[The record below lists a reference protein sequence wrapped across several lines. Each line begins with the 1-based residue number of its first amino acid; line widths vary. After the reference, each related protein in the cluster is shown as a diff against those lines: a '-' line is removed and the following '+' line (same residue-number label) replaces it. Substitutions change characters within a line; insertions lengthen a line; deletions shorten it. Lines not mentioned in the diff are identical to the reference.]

1 MAPRAARS
9 YAPSPATTRR
19 SRAAGGAAKGFSLG
33 VDVLRGVTR
42 PWSHCMEAP
51 ATTDGA
57 GGAAESGRR
66 HPAEGCAVLTPRGP
80 LAQLGERC
88 PCTAEVRGS
97 TPLRS
102 TTDLQVT
109 RVLRALRETS
119 RKACCNPS
127 ATEMRAFRWDWLGLV
142 GADWDGATSRRVRLD
157 RLLRLLAELPQATR
171 RGRCPRRVCTAAQ
184 GSVKTNPRSNTRSQA
199 ATASAS

>member
-1 MAPRAARS
+1 VRVDCDGRSGSAVVSSSGRSSARVVAMRGRTSMAPRAARS

-19 SRAAGGAAKGFSLG
+19 SRAAGGAARGFSLG

-80 LAQLGERC
+80 L
-88 PCTAEVRGS
+88 
-97 TPLRS
+97 
-102 TTDLQVT
+102 
-109 RVLRALRETS
+109 
-119 RKACCNPS
+119 
-127 ATEMRAFRWDWLGLV
+127 
-142 GADWDGATSRRVRLD
+142 
-157 RLLRLLAELPQATR
+157 
-171 RGRCPRRVCTAAQ
+171 
-184 GSVKTNPRSNTRSQA
+184 
-199 ATASAS
+199 